1 MIFNAKK
8 QRLGRLAS
16 QVAKLLINGEKVEI
30 NNISEIEQTS
40 KNKIYYSHSGY
51 PGGFKKRTYQELGPK
66 KAFEKAQK
74 KGVKIPILFKV
85 PTEIIPYVG
94 TPFWV

>member
-1 MIFNAKK
+1 MAIDW
-8 QRLGRLAS
+8 
-16 QVAKLLINGEKVEI
+16 
-30 NNISEIEQTS
+30 T
-40 KNKIYYSHSGY
+40 KIY
-51 PGGFKKRTYQELGPK
+51 KKYKGLWVALDEKERKVVAFDKEAK
-66 KAFEKAQK
+66 KAFEKARK